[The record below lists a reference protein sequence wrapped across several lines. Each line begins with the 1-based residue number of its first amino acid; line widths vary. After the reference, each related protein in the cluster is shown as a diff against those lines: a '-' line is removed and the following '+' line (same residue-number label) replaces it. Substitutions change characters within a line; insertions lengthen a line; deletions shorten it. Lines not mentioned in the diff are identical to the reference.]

1 MNIDLDIFDKNELI
15 RAAQLIGIKNKND
28 QLNNLKLNEL
38 KSMIL
43 KKVNPNS
50 NDLRGQ
56 YERTLNLFKVKF
68 SSTDSDEA
76 IKKKL
81 FKFNCEKLE
90 RAISKM
96 SAKKKKRLAERL
108 EKSLDPTVLDDLRK
122 LGKKGT
128 MAGGGILALQG
139 GAIILTGSNLG
150 ICMLLTTGLSTI
162 SGILGITFPFAAY
175 TAAAVIGGK
184 IIAVGAFLAQPEI
197 AIPVL
202 GLSLYL
208 IYRNAKNKQY
218 IKLAG
223 VNYLIESKKALGI

>member
-28 QLNNLKLNEL
+28 QLSSLEQSEL
-38 KSMIL
+38 RSMIL
-43 KKVNPNS
+43 ERVNPNN
-50 NDLRGQ
+50 NDLRAQ
-56 YERTLNLFKVKF
+56 FEKTLKLFKVKF
-68 SSTDSDEA
+68 SNSDSDA
-76 IKKKL
+76 DIKKKL
-81 FKFNCEKLE
+81 FTINCEKIE
-90 RAISKM
+90 HAIGKM
-96 SAKKKKRLAERL
+96 SAKKKKKLAERL

-184 IIAVGAFLAQPEI
+184 IIAVGAFLTQPEV

-208 IYRNAKNKQY
+208 IYRNVKNKQY